1 MTAEIKLLCL
11 SVFWLPATFAFADG
25 SPSDAQQ
32 GAMHAW
38 AGAALLRQPPS
49 QEPERAGLDLV
60 RQDHGPF
67 YRNRSS
73 WDTAPLRLGDTEYEH
88 GLGTHS
94 VSEIVVRLEQS
105 GKTFQAEA
113 GIDNNSNTE
122 ARRGSVVFVVE
133 VGGKEAFRSGVRR
146 GSDPPLPI
154 QVDLGGAKE
163 FTLRVLDAGDGSS
176 HDQADWAD
184 AFVTTTDGKQLY
196 LDQMPLLRPSTV
208 FSADAPFSFVYG
220 GTPSSELL
228 PGWKHERQDHG
239 SAEGIERARVSYTDP
254 ETGLQMAS
262 DITVYREY
270 PAVEWVLFFKNTG
283 PQDTPLLENIL
294 PLDLRITTSGGA
306 HTVFHYANGSTCKP
320 DDFQPIAE
328 PLNGDGNVKLAPR
341 GGRSSN
347 GRLPF
352 FNLVWGQEGLAG
364 AIGWSGQWKLETQRK
379 GNQLALQAGQQGTHL
394 KLRPGES
401 LRTPR
406 ILLVGWQGD
415 RIDGHNMMRQIVYRY
430 HTPLLSGVKP
440 LPPVQCNTWFPVGDD
455 GGKANE
461 QNQIELLRAYKLLG
475 IEYLVMDA
483 GWYGDTPVWWE
494 NVGTWRPRPDT
505 FPNGIQPV
513 GKVALEVGIRFGLW
527 FEPERVQSGTQLD
540 REHPEWLI
548 KLDGQPNRLLNLG
561 LPEVQE
567 WFIDMVSRYIDEVP
581 LGYFRHDFNMDPLPY
596 WQHADQPDRVGMTE
610 IRYIEGLYRIWDE
623 LRARYPDVMFEG
635 CSSGGRRMDL
645 ESLGRCHTYWRSDLY
660 GNSLANQGHIYGASL
675 YLPGNYLNIPLF
687 DTSEKPYALRS
698 IFGGALC
705 LGWDPREENFPVERA
720 KARVDQFKALRHLAV
735 GDFYPLLPHSL
746 EATHWT
752 GYQLHRPD
760 LGEGMALLFRHE
772 ESPYLS
778 LEIKLRG
785 IDPEQT
791 YEVTFNDAGQTRR
804 LSGKE
809 LLDPIRVSVD
819 EAPGSAL
826 ITYQAVEEQ

>member
-1 MTAEIKLLCL
+1 MTAEIEILCL
-11 SVFWLPATFAFADG
+11 NVVLLAATLGFAAG
-25 SPSDAQQ
+25 TPSDAQRP
-32 GAMHAW
+32 AMHAW
-38 AGAALLRQPPS
+38 AAAALLCEPPS

-73 WDTAPLRLGDTEYEH
+73 RETAPLRLGGQEYEH

-94 VSEIVVRLEQS
+94 VSEIVVRLDQP
-105 GKTFQAEA
+105 GKTFQADV
-113 GIDNNSNTE
+113 GIDNNWDTGG
-122 ARRGSVVFVVE
+122 RRGSVVFVVE
-133 VGGKEAFRSGVRR
+133 VAGHQAFRSDVRR
-146 GSDPPLPI
+146 GSDPPLPVR
-154 QVDLGGAKE
+154 VDLGGAKE
-163 FTLRVLDAGDGSS
+163 FTLRVLDAGDGQS

-184 AFVTTTDGKQLY
+184 AYVTLTDGEHVY
-196 LDQMPLLRPSTV
+196 LDEMPLLRPTTV
-208 FSADAPFSFVYG
+208 FSTDAPFSFIYG
-220 GTPSSELL
+220 GKPSSELL
-228 PGWKHERQDHG
+228 PGWKREREEG
-239 SAEGIERARVSYTDP
+239 GAAEGVERHRVSYTDAA
-254 ETGLQMAS
+254 TGLKVAC
-262 DITVYREY
+262 DVKVYGEY
-270 PAVEWVLFFKNTG
+270 PAVEWVLFFENTG
-283 PQDTPLLENIL
+283 QQDTPVLENIL
-294 PLDLRITTSGGA
+294 PLDLRITVSGRA
-306 HTVFHYANGSTCKP
+306 PIVFHYANGSTCAP
-320 DDFQPIAE
+320 EDFGPIEE
-328 PLNGDGNVKLAPR
+328 PIKGDSNVTLAPR

-352 FNLVWGQEGLAG
+352 FNLDWGQGGLAG
-364 AIGWSGQWKLETQRK
+364 AIGWSGQWQLQARRI
-379 GNQLALQAGQQGTHL
+379 GNQLALRAGQQRTRL
-394 KLRPGES
+394 KLHPGERI
-401 LRTPR
+401 RTPR

-430 HTPLLSGVKP
+430 HTPLLSGRKP
-440 LPPVQCNTWFPVGDD
+440 LPPTQSNTWFPVGND
-455 GGKANE
+455 GGKANAE
-461 QNQIELLRAYKLLG
+461 NQIELLRAYKPLG

-483 GWYGDTPVWWE
+483 GWYGATPVWWE
-494 NVGTWRPRPDT
+494 NVGTWQPRPDT

-513 GKVALEVGIRFGLW
+513 GKVAQEVGIRFGMW
-527 FEPERVQSGTQLD
+527 FEPERVRPGTQLD

-548 KLDGQPNRLLNLG
+548 QLDGQTNRLLNLG
-561 LPEVQE
+561 LPEAQQ

-596 WQHADQPDRVGMTE
+596 WEHADEPDRVGMTE

-623 LRARYPDVMFEG
+623 LRARFPDVMFEG

-705 LGWDPREENFPVERA
+705 LGWDPREGDFPVERC
-720 KARVDQFKALRHLAV
+720 KARVEQFKALRHLAV

-752 GYQLHRPD
+752 GYQLHRAD

-785 IDPEQT
+785 IDPDET
-791 YEVTFNDAGQTRR
+791 YDVEFEDADRPRR
-804 LSGKE
+804 LSGKKLGE
-809 LLDPIRVSVD
+809 PIRVSVD

-826 ITYQAVEEQ
+826 ITYKAVKEQ